1 METKTEVAIHTVTTV
16 TIARTINADA
26 IIDICKTKRLSFM
39 WEFIII
45 GATAILLKRGRTATI
60 FAPPNI

>member
-16 TIARTINADA
+16 TIARTINANA
-26 IIDICKTKRLSFM
+26 IIDICKTKRLSFICDFM
-39 WEFIII
+39 ITA
-45 GATAILLKRGRTATI
+45 ATAILLKRGRTVTI